1 MEESEQDSVI
11 EDDSADTE
19 RQETRHPW
27 PYLKELFVVVGYK
40 KDSWRMQCNLCL
52 PKKHELLAFKNS
64 PSNLKKHIQRK
75 HANHLER
82 YKNFTAAPLKRKSS
96 TSDEGSSKQL
106 KLWDVKRVSQK
117 SVDEFILNFV
127 IQGLHPGSIVE
138 QQGFKAMINH
148 LQPDVTIMSRG
159 TMINRVEKA
168 TVEMKKNL
176 KAAMNE
182 VEFIATTTDCW
193 TAHRRSFLGV
203 TAHWIET
210 ETMTRCSV
218 ALACKQLRG
227 SHTFDSLARA
237 LNDIHTEFNI
247 RDKIVRTTTD
257 NGSNFIKAFRVYG
270 EGEENNNQE
279 RQSESDASEN
289 SEGEEREQEGNIN
302 FIEATTLLNEDD
314 GLEYQLPKHHRCA
327 CHLLNLVSTVDVSDA
342 NANATY
348 KRLSRSA
355 FSKCWGLWNKS
366 GRSTAAAE
374 IIEEK
379 CKLQLL
385 RPNDTRWNSMYLA
398 VERIIRIMREQGEG
412 AITAVCTTLKLPML
426 SPAEI
431 AFLSEYVKI
440 MCPVAK
446 AIDVLQGE
454 TNVQMGWLIPT
465 ITLLKTKLQHLRLSS
480 KCCVPLIDALQS
492 GLQKRFGEMLK
503 DPELIAASILV
514 PKFRRCWT
522 TDEGLLQLGLDY
534 IKSHLKELPVTV
546 SDSTP
551 SSEEDD
557 FFSPIKQGNLQENT
571 KQLESYL
578 ACPNDTMEILKSF
591 PAVLNLS
598 LQLNTPLP
606 ASAACERLFSTA
618 GLIFRPKRARIHSQN
633 LENMLLLKLNPKFW

>member
-64 PSNLKKHIQRK
+64 PSNLKKHI
-75 HANHLER
+75 
-82 YKNFTAAPLKRKSS
+82 
-96 TSDEGSSKQL
+96 
-106 KLWDVKRVSQK
+106 
-117 SVDEFILNFV
+117 
-127 IQGLHPGSIVE
+127 
-138 QQGFKAMINH
+138 
-148 LQPDVTIMSRG
+148 
-159 TMINRVEKA
+159 
-168 TVEMKKNL
+168 
-176 KAAMNE
+176 
-182 VEFIATTTDCW
+182 
-193 TAHRRSFLGV
+193 
-203 TAHWIET
+203 
-210 ETMTRCSV
+210 
-218 ALACKQLRG
+218 
-227 SHTFDSLARA
+227 
-237 LNDIHTEFNI
+237 
-247 RDKIVRTTTD
+247 
-257 NGSNFIKAFRVYG
+257 
-270 EGEENNNQE
+270 
-279 RQSESDASEN
+279 
-289 SEGEEREQEGNIN
+289 
-302 FIEATTLLNEDD
+302 
-314 GLEYQLPKHHRCA
+314 
-327 CHLLNLVSTVDVSDA
+327 
-342 NANATY
+342 
-348 KRLSRSA
+348 
-355 FSKCWGLWNKS
+355 
-366 GRSTAAAE
+366 
-374 IIEEK
+374 
-379 CKLQLL
+379 QLL

-591 PAVLNLS
+591 PARMESREAGWPAKAEASGRSKEKESLVHVVL
-598 LQLNTPLP
+598 
-606 ASAACERLFSTA
+606 
-618 GLIFRPKRARIHSQN
+618 I
-633 LENMLLLKLNPKFW
+633 